1 VCDIIVVKI
10 CEVDL
15 YKMYNYSIIS
25 FQPKNFLEFTNV
37 ANTSCRVI

>member
-1 VCDIIVVKI
+1 VCDIIVVKVFQ
-10 CEVDL
+10 VDL

-37 ANTSCRVI
+37 GNTSCKVI